1 MTTPQD
7 PYRDPQPGQPGGWS
21 AVPDT
26 PYPAGMP
33 PEQAGAPPPRP
44 GVVVAA
50 AVLWVLAGLFFL
62 LSGLALAFAGSD
74 ATVQQQFEDAV
85 AQSGM
90 QIDPEALQQGTLV
103 AGIVMVVLGGLLVL
117 FALLMLGRSNAARV
131 LLTVLGVLAALLLL
145 GTVIGTLVL
154 LVAIVL
160 QFLPS
165 ANSWFRFRRGAV

>member
-7 PYRDPQPGQPGGWS
+7 PYRDPRPEQPGGWS
-21 AVPDT
+21 DT

-33 PEQAGAPPPRP
+33 PGQPAAPPRRP

-62 LSGLALAFAGSD
+62 LSGLVLAFAGSN
-74 ATVQQQFEDAV
+74 ATVEQQFEDAV
-85 AQSGM
+85 AQSGV
-90 QIDPEALQQGTLV
+90 QIDPETLQQGVLV
-103 AGIVMVVLGGLLVL
+103 TGIVMAVLGGLLVL
-117 FALLMLGRSNAARV
+117 LALLMLGRSNGARV
-131 LLTVLGVLAALLLL
+131 VLTVLGVLAALLLL

-165 ANSWFRFRRGAV
+165 ANAWFRFRRAAV